1 LASLGIT
8 NVFTKRRLTVNNERR
23 IDMKLEQKEEKTTS
37 QWNLPS
43 APKLPGLLQSAR
55 IRGDENHMAKIV
67 RFYKVGGPEVLK
79 IEDVPSRQPAKNEAR
94 LRVQA
99 IGLNRSESMFMHGYY
114 VEPTQLPAT
123 LGYEASGI
131 VTAVGA
137 NVDPGWLNKSVSTV
151 PSFSMNQY
159 GVLGDEVIVPVHSL
173 AEYPSHLTPIE
184 ATSIWM
190 QYMTAYGALVEF
202 GQVKKG
208 EFVLITAASSS
219 AGLAAIQTVKA
230 EGAISIATT
239 RTRAKRDELL
249 VLGAD
254 HVIVTDEEDLVARV
268 KDITD
273 GVGARIIFDPI
284 AGPLLDKLAEAA
296 ATGAT
301 IFEYGLLSGAQ
312 TPFPLVPAI
321 QKALNIRGYWL
332 AEITAPE
339 LLSGHAAGRLTN
351 PERLARAKN
360 YVYNRVKTGQLKP
373 KIAKTFRFEDVVEA
387 YQYMESN
394 EQIGKIVLTVGE

>member
-1 LASLGIT
+1 
-8 NVFTKRRLTVNNERR
+8 
-23 IDMKLEQKEEKTTS
+23 
-37 QWNLPS
+37 
-43 APKLPGLLQSAR
+43 
-55 IRGDENHMAKIV
+55 MAKIV
-67 RFYKVGGPEVLK
+67 RFYELGGPEVLK
-79 IEDVPSRQPAKNEAR
+79 IEDVPSREPSKGEVS
-94 LRVQA
+94 LSVQA
-99 IGLNRSESMFMHGYY
+99 IGLNRAESMFMHGYY
-114 VEPTQLPAT
+114 LEPPQLPAT

-137 NVDPGWLNKSVSTV
+137 NVDPSWLNKRVSTM
-151 PSFSMNQY
+151 PAFSMNQY
-159 GVLGDEVIVPVHSL
+159 GVLGNEVIVPAHAL
-173 AEYPSHLTPIE
+173 AEYPSHLSPIE

-202 GQVKKG
+202 GQLKKG
-208 EFVLITAASSS
+208 EFILITAASSS
-219 AGLAAIQTVKA
+219 AGLAAIQIVKA

-239 RTRAKRDELL
+239 RTGAKRDELL
-249 VLGAD
+249 ALGAA

-268 KDITD
+268 KNITG

-321 QKALNIRGYWL
+321 EKALNIRGYWL

-339 LLSGHAAGRLTN
+339 LLSGHAAGGLTN

-373 KIAKTFRFEDVVEA
+373 KIAKTFRFEDVVKA

-394 EQIGKIVLTVGE
+394 EQIGKIVLTVRE

>member
-1 LASLGIT
+1 
-8 NVFTKRRLTVNNERR
+8 
-23 IDMKLEQKEEKTTS
+23 
-37 QWNLPS
+37 
-43 APKLPGLLQSAR
+43 
-55 IRGDENHMAKIV
+55 
-67 RFYKVGGPEVLK
+67 
-79 IEDVPSRQPAKNEAR
+79 
-94 LRVQA
+94 
-99 IGLNRSESMFMHGYY
+99 
-114 VEPTQLPAT
+114 
-123 LGYEASGI
+123 
-131 VTAVGA
+131 
-137 NVDPGWLNKSVSTV
+137 
-151 PSFSMNQY
+151 MNQY

-394 EQIGKIVLTVGE
+394 EQIGKIVLIVRE